1 MNVEELTPGLEAH
14 VPRTSPDDQDIWI
27 VVDAIKESDGS
38 VEVDGRVLGTLGHP
52 TSTGFILPIGTD
64 VETR

>member
-1 MNVEELTPGLEAH
+1 MKVEELTPDTQAH
-14 VPRTSPDDQDIWI
+14 VPRTSPDDQDLWI
-27 VVDAIKESDGS
+27 VVDVVTESDGS